1 METNPI
7 QPSGGPTDEELVR
20 RAQEGDLSAFEP
32 LLDQHIPQVRGFLAL
47 RAPVGHLVDEIAH
60 ETFVFAYRNLHK
72 FEAGTSFHSWLRAI
86 AWNLL
91 RQEIQRYSRDQ
102 AGQLRYVEQQLAD
115 LSLDWA
121 PRESSPQMDYLADCL
136 EKLPPPQRDLLQLK
150 YHHACTS
157 EEIAGKLQRSL
168 AWVRTV
174 LFRVRQQLKD
184 CVEEQENGAQP
195 C

>member
-1 METNPI
+1 MQGEPI
-7 QPSGGPTDEELVR
+7 HPDSQPNDEELVR
-20 RAQEGDLSAFEP
+20 RVQEGDAAAFEP
-32 LLDQHIPQVRGFLAL
+32 LLDRHIPQVRAFLAL
-47 RAPVGHLVDEIAH
+47 RAPVAHLVDEVAH
-60 ETFVFAYRNLHK
+60 ETFVFAYHNLAK
-72 FEAGTSFHSWLRAI
+72 FEAGTSLHAWLRAI

-91 RQEIQRYSRDQ
+91 RAEIQRYSREQ
-102 AGQLRYVEQQLAD
+102 AGQSRYVEQRLAD
-115 LSLDWA
+115 LSLDFS
-121 PRESSPQMDYLADCL
+121 PREDSPLMEYLAECM
-136 EKLPPPQRDLLQLK
+136 EKLPQPSRDLLQLK

-184 CVEEQENGAQP
+184 CVELRESGVRP